1 MGSATIVSP
10 SGSMLAPCKPHIGS
24 DLGGGTLFALR
35 PESQWP
41 ALPVQQGIESDF
53 VKEA

>member
-10 SGSMLAPCKPHIGS
+10 SGSILAPCKPHIGS
-24 DLGGGTLFALR
+24 DLGGGTFFALR